1 MPSSTLN
8 ILVDQRFEQSPD
20 GCFWTHLPPAY
31 PFFEKALRVFD
42 QIRVI
47 ARAIPVEKP
56 SLRARRVDGE
66 RVKVLALPCYSGI
79 GQFLLRQG
87 EIRSELHLIAKLEG
101 AFLLRIPSQIGFML
115 ASQLEAL
122 NKPYAVELLTDP
134 WEFFAPGV
142 ASSKLIACLRPYF
155 CHRSRQLCAQAKVV
169 NYVTGEVTR
178 SQNPASN
185 ADWSG
190 KVSDV
195 DLASDS
201 FCSPLPPTLRPQ
213 ASGRLEIVTVGFLDL
228 LYKGQDLLLQA
239 MAMFAK
245 RHPNHPF
252 RLKFVGDGARRP
264 ALLQLADRLGIAGS
278 VEITGLV
285 GGPVEVRQHLQAADC
300 FVLASRAEG
309 IPRALIEA
317 MAASLPA
324 IATSVGAMPDLL
336 DRRWIV
342 PPLSAQLLS
351 KKIAEFAHCPE
362 EWESIGRRNQNVARS
377 FESANLFPQ
386 RQEMYAAVR
395 DLLDV
400 QQLPTG
406 ASPSAFRAA

>member
-1 MPSSTLN
+1 MPTSTLN
-8 ILVDQRFEQSPD
+8 ILVDQRFERSPD

-42 QIRVI
+42 RIRVI
-47 ARAIPVEKP
+47 ARVIPVAEVSP
-56 SLRARRVDGE
+56 RARRVDGE
-66 RVKVLALPCYSGI
+66 RVTVLALPCYSGI

-87 EIRSELHLIAKLEG
+87 EIRSELHSIAKLEG
-101 AFLLRIPSQIGFML
+101 SFLLRIPSQIGFML

-142 ASSKLIACLRPYF
+142 ASSKLIASLRPYF
-155 CHRSRQLCAQAKVV
+155 CLRSRQLCAQARVV
-169 NYVTGEVTR
+169 NYVTGEATR

-195 DLASDS
+195 DLAPDS
-201 FCSPLPPTLRPQ
+201 FCSPLPRASRPH
-213 ASGRLEIVTVGFLDL
+213 ATGRLEIVTVGFLDL
-228 LYKGQDLLLQA
+228 LYKGQDLLLEA
-239 MAMFAK
+239 MAMFASN
-245 RHPNHPF
+245 HPSQPF

-264 ALLQLADRLGIAGS
+264 ALLQLAQQLGIAAS
-278 VEITGLV
+278 VEITGLL

-300 FVLASRAEG
+300 FVLPSRAEG

-324 IATSVGAMPDLL
+324 IGTSVGAMPDLL

-342 PPLSAQLLS
+342 PPASAQLLY
-351 KKIAEFAHCPE
+351 KKIAEFAHCPD
-362 EWESIGRRNQNVARS
+362 EWESIGRRNQKVARS
-377 FESANLFPQ
+377 FESSTLFPQ
-386 RQEMYAAVR
+386 RQEMYTAVR
-395 DLLDV
+395 DLLDLE
-400 QQLPTG
+400 QLPTG
-406 ASPSAFRAA
+406 ASPAAFRAA